1 MAVFL
6 AGAAG
11 VAAEVGAAEGVEAGA
26 VAVAV
31 SAAVARRGGGDVS
44 LTRALKHVFATP
56 LAVRRAFPR
65 DLLERIKAAIKSSE
79 ARHRG
84 ELRFAIEG
92 ALEFLPVLRGLD
104 PRDRA
109 LEVFSLLR
117 VWDTEENIG
126 VLIYVQAVD
135 HDIEIVADRGIAA
148 KIPQPEWDAIC
159 RRMEDAFRAKR
170 YEAGVLAGIA
180 DVSALLERH
189 FPAGGVNVDE
199 LPDKP
204 VVL

>member
-1 MAVFL
+1 M
-6 AGAAG
+6 
-11 VAAEVGAAEGVEAGA
+11 
-26 VAVAV
+26 
-31 SAAVARRGGGDVS
+31 S
-44 LTRALKHVFATP
+44 LTRALKHAFATP

-65 DLLERIKAAIKSSE
+65 DLLHRIEAAVKSSE
-79 ARHRG
+79 RRHRG
-84 ELRFAIEG
+84 ELRFAVEG

-104 PRDRA
+104 PHARA

-117 VWDTEENIG
+117 VWDTEENSG

-135 HDIEIVADRGIAA
+135 RDIEIVADRGIAK
-148 KIPQPEWDAIC
+148 KISQPEWDAIC
-159 RRMEDAFRAKR
+159 HSMEDAFGAKR
-170 YEAGVLAGIA
+170 YEEGVLAGIA

-189 FPAGGVNVDE
+189 FPAAGVNVDE